1 LLSDF
6 DYTNTPI
13 FFLNLKK
20 KRKDGRQT
28 KKIQTDKN
36 VERVQ
41 NRQQNTN
48 RQNNLIDYEIN
59 FDLCQIIIQNA
70 SEIVAATITKIPIL
84 HQKGLS

>member
-1 LLSDF
+1 MED
-6 DYTNTPI
+6 
-13 FFLNLKK
+13 KK
-20 KRKDGRQT
+20 N

-48 RQNNLIDYEIN
+48 RQKNLIDYEIK

-70 SEIVAATITKIPIL
+70 SEIVVATITKIPTL